1 MSDKN
6 GSESKFG
13 SLGGL
18 LRGWQIPTIRKTG
31 SYTAPVQAMDP
42 EKLKLAEPPTTL
54 PAPTTPTS
62 PLDLKPTEDGLLSLT
77 ALHKL
82 AVERGLAG
90 GKLDPGQWKRLDE
103 TQSFV
108 KHCTATSNMCPAH
121 IWKSKRGNGGGT
133 YAHPLIALEYAG
145 YLSHDL
151 RIEVNNT
158 YLRAQAGDVNPP
170 RTADS
175 QKPVSTM
182 DSRKTG
188 MYD

>member
-1 MSDKN
+1 MCENLTFAALSVEN
-6 GSESKFG
+6 SVIFA
-13 SLGGL
+13 
-18 LRGWQIPTIRKTG
+18 T
-31 SYTAPVQAMDP
+31 P
-42 EKLKLAEPPTTL
+42 EPSTTL

-62 PLDLKPTEDGLLSLT
+62 PLDLKPTEDGLLSLN
-77 ALHKL
+77 ALW
-82 AVERGLAG
+82 AVAKERGFSK
-90 GKLDPGQWKRLDE
+90 GKQEPRQWQTLPTPSEFINHVSKNLNVR
-103 TQSFV
+103 
-108 KHCTATSNMCPAH
+108 
-121 IWKSKRGNGGGT
+121 KSDVYRAKRGKGGGS

-175 QKPVSTM
+175 QKPGSTM